1 MIDVD
6 LHPVSKAIA
15 GRWAVLLIVVAYATA
30 SAQIPEFKITMSRAD
45 RESLFSRDAFSNEV
59 LPATFE
65 HAGKVW
71 KDVQIRFKG
80 RSNRY
85 FPKKSYRIKFPAK
98 HHFNG
103 VHSLNLHSMFTDKS
117 LLREKLSWDFFAD
130 LGMLAPRAYY
140 ARLSINGKPQVLYA
154 VVDRV
159 DKNFLALHG
168 KTSASL
174 YNAGGF
180 YSLADMSVQ
189 PKELLKLY
197 YPKEIGEDDD
207 YRDLMSMLDTLNRT
221 PDSLFAGMLARLFDI
236 NSVYN
241 WFAGNIILSSGD
253 SYTKNYYLYHD
264 PSRRSQQWIIIPW
277 DYDESMG
284 LTGDMAV
291 PYPGSLLNDGFDYRF
306 PPLAGPSNVLRER
319 LWKNPA
325 LREGLRQRVDALLH
339 SLFTEERM
347 FPRIDSLV
355 SLIQADVAAD
365 SQKWGTF
372 QDFLDNVQTVKYY
385 VTARRNFLLKT
396 YINVP
401 TGAYDNVTMRT
412 TQSGVA
418 YHFVG
423 LDGSQI
429 ATLWFSHIR
438 GLDSVRIECFPD
450 SLPPDIAQTNRP
462 RAVRRWLRI
471 TPIPA
476 AAKFTAKLEWMYHD
490 ASSMDREVGKAVK
503 DERSLRCLWHGGGGW
518 IPVDSHVNPFANL
531 VTVDSITEQQC
542 AEGSYFGLF
551 LP

>member
-1 MIDVD
+1 MPISRFFKRSAPAT
-6 LHPVSKAIA
+6 LKKLLLSI
-15 GRWAVLLIVVAYATA
+15 VLAHATA
-30 SAQIPEFKITMSRAD
+30 SAQIPEFKI
-45 RESLFSRDAFSNEV
+45 AFSNEV

-103 VHSLNLHSMFTDKS
+103 VHQLNLHSMYTDKS
-117 LLREKLSWDFFAD
+117 FLREKLSWDFFAD
-130 LGMLAPRAYY
+130 LGMLAPRASY
-140 ARLSINGKPQVLYA
+140 ARLTINGAYQGLYA

-180 YSLADMSVQ
+180 YSLADLTVQ

-197 YPKEIGEDDD
+197 YPKEIGEEDD
-207 YRDLMSMLDTLNRT
+207 YPDLLSMLDSLNKT
-221 PDSLFAGMLARLFDI
+221 PDSLFAVMLGRLFDI

-264 PSRRSQQWIIIPW
+264 PSRRSQQWVIIPW

-306 PPLAGPSNVLRER
+306 PPLAGPSNVLRDR

-325 LREGLRQRVDALLH
+325 LREALRRRVDTILRTV
-339 SLFTEERM
+339 FTEERM
-347 FPRIDSLV
+347 DARIDSLV
-355 SLIQADVAAD
+355 ALIHTDVAAD
-365 SQKWGTF
+365 SQKWGTY
-372 QDFLDNVQTVKYY
+372 QDFLDNVQTVRYY
-385 VTARRNFLLKT
+385 VTARRNFLLAT
-396 YINVP
+396 YINP
-401 TGAYDNVTMRT
+401 PSGINNNVTVKT
-412 TQSGVA
+412 TKSGVA

-429 ATLWFSHIR
+429 ATLWLSHIR
-438 GLDSVRIECFPD
+438 GLDSVRIE
-450 SLPPDIAQTNRP
+450 
-462 RAVRRWLRI
+462 RRWLRI

-476 AAKFTAKLEWMYHD
+476 AAKFTGKLEWMYHD

-503 DERSLRCLWHGGGGW
+503 DERSLRCFWHGTGGW
-518 IPVDSHVNPFANL
+518 IPVASHINPFANL
-531 VTVDSITEQQC
+531 VTVESITEKQC
-542 AEGSYFGLF
+542 AEGTYFGLF
-551 LP
+551 LPQ